1 MMRPVKTS
9 FSRHKTFGIIFDI
22 YYFQKIS
29 ASRVFTAEA
38 EDLTLNVKK
47 VGIRIASLEERY
59 VGGPDE
65 KD

>member
-29 ASRVFTAEA
+29 ASRVFTAET
-38 EDLTLNVKK
+38 ENFTLNVHCQLCAPALLAFTK
-47 VGIRIASLEERY
+47 RS
-59 VGGPDE
+59 D
-65 KD
+65 